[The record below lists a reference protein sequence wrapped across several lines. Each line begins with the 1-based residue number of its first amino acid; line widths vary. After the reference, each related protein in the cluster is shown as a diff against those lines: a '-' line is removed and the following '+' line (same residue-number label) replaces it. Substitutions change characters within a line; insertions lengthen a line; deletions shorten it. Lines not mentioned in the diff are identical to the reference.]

1 MTHSLVQLLEETE
14 ERDAQRLAFVYLERG
29 SSPAAELTIAEL
41 MRRAR
46 RVAACL
52 RALVEPG
59 DRVLLVFPH
68 RLEFIEAFL
77 GCLFA
82 GVVAVP
88 AVPPANRR
96 ARESWTAVA
105 RATRPSVVLTQDRFR
120 GLVGGLLKEVGPGRV
135 ACLEDLYAGEA
146 PPWRAPDLRPETI
159 AYLQFTSGSTGT
171 PKGVVVTHGNLLHNC
186 ALLEAAVSLPAGARM
201 VSWLPFF
208 HDWGLVGCVVF
219 PLAVG
224 MPCYLLDPA
233 DFLYAPSR
241 WLRAI
246 AQFGAA
252 ISCAPSFAYEA
263 CATSVREEEKPGL
276 DLSRWE
282 VAMVGA
288 EPVRRETLGR
298 FAASFAGCG
307 FRPEAFYPTYGLAE
321 ATLIVSGGNRTAP
334 PVYLAVDRRALE
346 GRRVV
351 PVSEE
356 DPSARVLVGCGRPVG
371 DQRVRIVDAETCR
384 ASAPG
389 EVGEVW
395 VSGSSVTG
403 GYWEQAEETHRTFGA
418 SLAGED
424 GGPWLRTGDLGF
436 LWGGE
441 LFLCGRS
448 KDVIIKAGNN
458 YFAEDIEHSA
468 GGSHPS
474 LRAGCGAAFA
484 VDAAGAERLV
494 VVHEL
499 EFGKKPDAKLIG
511 TMQKRIFDDL
521 GVLAD
526 AIVILR
532 PGGLPKTTS
541 GKIRRQRTRALF
553 LGDELDVLTK
563 WSCW

>member
-1 MTHSLVQLLEETE
+1 VQTLVQLLEETE

-29 SSPAAELTIAEL
+29 SSPAAELTIGEL

-52 RALVEPG
+52 RARVEPG

-105 RATRPSVVLTQDRFR
+105 RATRPSVVLTQERFR
-120 GLVGGLLKEVGPGRV
+120 GLVDDLLKEVGPGRV
-135 ACLEDLYAGEA
+135 ECLEDLYAGEA

-219 PLAVG
+219 PLSVG

-288 EPVRRETLGR
+288 EPVRRETLRR
-298 FAASFAGCG
+298 FAVSFAGCG

-371 DQRVRIVDAETCR
+371 DQRVRIVDGETRR
-384 ASAPG
+384 AGAPE

-403 GYWEQAEETHRTFGA
+403 GYWGQVEETHRTFGA

-436 LWGGE
+436 LWDGE

-458 YFAEDIEHSA
+458 YFAEDVEHSA